1 LAKAYLVETA
11 FSLLA
16 LNNKGEI
23 LDWVLFPKDPE
34 KASSLVLKIEN
45 GEVVPEVRELVKRL
59 KSLGLTPLV
68 FENQRLAGT
77 VKGKLKVEVEVESP
91 SRAGE
96 TVRSNLAEMAVKV
109 GYVEKPEQFYDRL
122 REISTWISRLRVR
135 EAAAQKDKIV
145 IQAVS
150 AVDELDKTLNV
161 VAGRIREWF
170 GLHFPELNRLL
181 ESHETYARLV
191 ASLGGKG
198 NFTAESLVE
207 AGIPKG
213 KAKAVEEAA
222 RTSLG
227 APMDRE
233 DLEAL
238 QALCRLYLEGSK
250 IRRTLAERVDKIL
263 DEIAPNL
270 KALAGPTIGARLIS
284 LAGGLG
290 GLARLPSSTIQVLG
304 AEKALFR
311 ALRTGARPPKHG
323 IIFQH
328 PLLHQA
334 PKWQRGKIARAL
346 AGKIS
351 IAAKVDIFSGNFVG
365 DRLKADLEKR
375 VTEIRE
381 KYKRPPPK
389 PEKKAKRK
397 RRKSKRRR

>member
-1 LAKAYLVETA
+1 
-11 FSLLA
+11 
-16 LNNKGEI
+16 
-23 LDWVLFPKDPE
+23 
-34 KASSLVLKIEN
+34 
-45 GEVVPEVRELVKRL
+45 
-59 KSLGLTPLV
+59 
-68 FENQRLAGT
+68 
-77 VKGKLKVEVEVESP
+77 
-91 SRAGE
+91 
-96 TVRSNLAEMAVKV
+96 
-109 GYVEKPEQFYDRL
+109 
-122 REISTWISRLRVR
+122 
-135 EAAAQKDKIV
+135 
-145 IQAVS
+145 
-150 AVDELDKTLNV
+150 
-161 VAGRIREWF
+161 
-170 GLHFPELNRLL
+170 
-181 ESHETYARLV
+181 
-191 ASLGGKG
+191 
-198 NFTAESLVE
+198 
-207 AGIPKG
+207 
-213 KAKAVEEAA
+213 
-222 RTSLG
+222 
-227 APMDRE
+227 MDRE

-250 IRRTLAERVDKIL
+250 MRRTLAERVDKIL

-351 IAAKVDIFSGNFVG
+351 IAAKVDVFSGNFVG

-375 VTEIRE
+375 VAEIRE

-397 RRKSKRRR
+397 RRKRKRRR